1 MQFYCSEQMQ
11 NRELNTCKQDIYSFL
26 HFLLPTNT
34 EPNWTAVRYD
44 YSNSYNLFK
53 SWKSVLLSKLFEI
66 CFFNPAFSNFP
77 LLPMTV
83 PDAAGRSNTS
93 ELGIATWLSNTTPFC
108 LTEVDRTVHP
118 ESTLYSLLAC
128 RIVAADFE
136 AATEAPEL
144 FLVIV

>member
-1 MQFYCSEQMQ
+1 MRK
-11 NRELNTCKQDIYSFL
+11 RELNTYKQDIYSFL
-26 HFLLPTNT
+26 HIPLPTNT

-118 ESTLYSLLAC
+118 ESTLDSLLAC